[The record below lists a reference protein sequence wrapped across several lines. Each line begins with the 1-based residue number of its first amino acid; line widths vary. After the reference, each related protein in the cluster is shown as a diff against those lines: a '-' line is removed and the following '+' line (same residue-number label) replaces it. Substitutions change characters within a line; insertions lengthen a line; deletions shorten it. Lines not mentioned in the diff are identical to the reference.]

1 MQELDEDDQNNQQQE
16 EDNAGGGIWLGNRRG
31 GKKGAA
37 KGGVDWSNLHKKV
50 ITAGKSAPG
59 GGVLLGTY
67 DEKDVSLSNF
77 RSNLWEMQFKHYV
90 NLQILLEN
98 QLTLLLKTST
108 QW

>member
-1 MQELDEDDQNNQQQE
+1 MQELDEDDQNNQQE

-37 KGGVDWSNLHKKV
+37 KGGVDRSNLHKKV
-50 ITAGKSAPG
+50 ITTGKSAPG

-67 DEKDVSLSNF
+67 DEKDVSQSNF
-77 RSNLWEMQFKHYV
+77 RSNLWEMQFKLYV
-90 NLQILLEN
+90 NQLILLEN
-98 QLTLLLKTST
+98 QSTLWLKTST